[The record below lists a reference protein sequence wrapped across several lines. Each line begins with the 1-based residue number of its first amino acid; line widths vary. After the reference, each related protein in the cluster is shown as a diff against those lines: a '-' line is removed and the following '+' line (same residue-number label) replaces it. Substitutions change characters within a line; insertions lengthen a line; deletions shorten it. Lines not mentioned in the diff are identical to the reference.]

1 MTPSNYGERAR
12 IGMLLA
18 SGNQAAE
25 PQFHAM
31 MPKGVSVHTT
41 RIRLTGSSEKELLS
55 VAEGVEAAA
64 GLVTDAGA
72 DLVLFH
78 CTAVSTHSES
88 LEKSIIERIG
98 RASGKPVAATSGAI
112 VAALRAFAAKR
123 IVMISP
129 YQQHINEREAT
140 FLRAFGFDIIGLAGL
155 DCVDANAMMGVT
167 PERWIAFAKEHR
179 DDSADAYLMSCTTVR
194 AADVAEDLERELG
207 RPVVTSNTAA
217 AWHCLRKLGIADKV
231 QGFGSLLSTH

>member
-1 MTPSNYGERAR
+1 MSPSNYGERAR

-25 PQFHAM
+25 PQFHAI

-55 VAEGVEAAA
+55 VAEGVEGATA
-64 GLVTDAGA
+64 LVTDAGA

-78 CTAVSTHSES
+78 CTAVSTYSKS
-88 LEKSIIERIG
+88 LEESIKQRIA
-98 RASGKPVAATSGAI
+98 RVSGKPVAATSEAI
-112 VAALRAFAAKR
+112 VAALRAFSAKR

-129 YQQHINEREAT
+129 YQQHINEREAK
-140 FLRAFGFDIIGLAGL
+140 FLRAFGFEILGLAGL
-155 DCVDANAMMGVT
+155 DCVTADAMMGVT
-167 PERWIAFAKEHR
+167 PERWKSFAHEHR

-217 AWHCLRKLGIADKV
+217 AWHCLRKLGLNDKV
-231 QGFGSLLSTH
+231 QGFGRLLSEH